1 MIDINN
7 LPKIEETRTYTLRGQ
22 KETFDIY
29 NIPLELLRYNEKNGR
44 IASYITEYIDEQN
57 SLPNDNKEFNELV
70 EKFIVESAS
79 DAFKKTKN
87 NMKQLGQIEPAIV
100 LNNGI
105 VVDGNRRFSA
115 LRQLRR
121 EGAGA
126 EFGYL
131 KAAIINESKYSDKEI
146 KTLELNLQHARE
158 SKVDYNPTERT
169 IDIYRDLIKDGG
181 QFTPAEYAHETDST
195 ESKINE
201 EIRISKLL
209 LDYLEYIKEPFKFHI
224 ARNLKL
230 DGPLREVDK
239 ILRSNKVDDESKE
252 DVKEL
257 LFANILTLDSG
268 DITRKIRDLRKVIE
282 KPEKLDEM
290 LQELEDTFDDL
301 DEELSNHK
309 EEERKHI
316 GIFED
321 TDYIR
326 KPSKI
331 SVSKEITEKVKKV
344 SEKHVESAKISE
356 AQKQPIEALSKAIDR
371 LNDIDSDAVKRL
383 ALKDK
388 EEFSSLVEKAD
399 KIIGCYRESK

>member
-1 MIDINN
+1 MIDVTN
-7 LPKIEETRTYTLRGQ
+7 LPPIGEKRTYTLRGQ
-22 KETFDIY
+22 NETFDIY
-29 NIPLELLRYNEKNGR
+29 NIPLDVLKYNEKNGR

-57 SLPNDNKEFNELV
+57 SLPSEDEEFNALV
-70 EKFIVESAS
+70 ENFIVESAS

-87 NMKQLGQIEPAIV
+87 NIKQLGQIEPAIV

-105 VVDGNRRFSA
+105 VIDGNRRFSA
-115 LRQLRR
+115 LRQLQR
-121 EGAGA
+121 EGEGA

-131 KAAIINESKYSDKEI
+131 KAAIINESQYSDKEI

-181 QFTPAEYAHETDST
+181 QFTAAEYARETDST

-201 EIRISKLL
+201 EIRIAKLL
-209 LDYLEYIKEPFKFHI
+209 LDYLDFIKKPFKFHI

-239 ILRSNKVDDESKE
+239 ILRSNKVDDDDKE
-252 DVKEL
+252 DVKEI

-282 KPEKLDEM
+282 KPGRFEEM
-290 LQELEDTFDDL
+290 RQELEDSLDDL

-309 EEERKHI
+309 DDEEVFI
-316 GIFED
+316 GAPVVKGGVS
-321 TDYIR
+321 
-326 KPSKI
+326 KPSKL
-331 SVSKEITEKVKKV
+331 SVSKEITDKFKKV

-356 AQKQPIEALSKAIDR
+356 AQKQPIEALTKAIDR
-371 LNDIDSDAVKRL
+371 LNDIDSDALKRL
-383 ALKDK
+383 LPKDK
-388 EEFSSLVEKAD
+388 EEFKNLLEKASE
-399 KIIGCYRESK
+399 IIKDYEESV